1 MLDHAHLAPGGG
13 HPSKGNNTFGGGCLG
28 PQDLYTSFG
37 VGPLTPSSL
46 YTSFGG
52 GPLTPS
58 SLYTS
63 LGVGGGERVT
73 NFGVSFLMELAI

>member
-1 MLDHAHLAPGGG
+1 MRTLLLGGG
-13 HPSKGNNTFGGGCLG
+13 TLLKETTL
-28 PQDLYTSFG
+28 LG

-46 YTSFGG
+46 YTSFGV
-52 GPLTPS
+52 GPLTPN

-73 NFGVSFLMELAI
+73 NCGASFLMELAI